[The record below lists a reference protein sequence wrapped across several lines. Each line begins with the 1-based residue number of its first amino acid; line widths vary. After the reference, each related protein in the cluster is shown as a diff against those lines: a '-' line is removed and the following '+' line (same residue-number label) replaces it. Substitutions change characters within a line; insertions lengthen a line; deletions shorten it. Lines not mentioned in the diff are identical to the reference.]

1 MGARTVSGGDRSHPD
16 RAALVGGDSGDA
28 DLLENNIV
36 NDGRLLRCDQVFEG
50 PCGLLGSDL
59 PSGGNESSA
68 MDFRGDAGV

>member
-1 MGARTVSGGDRSHPD
+1 MGARTVSGGERSQPE
-16 RAALVGGDSGDA
+16 RTALGGGDRGDA
-28 DLLENNIV
+28 DLLENSMV
-36 NDGRLLRCDQVFEG
+36 KDGRLLRCDQVFEG